1 MIRACDFKR
10 GDVVQIGDDPH
21 VIESIVVQT
30 PAARGTATLYKV
42 RFRNVQTKKK
52 VDQAFRGD
60 AVLKEADFERR
71 EIQYLYKDAAGY
83 TFMDLTDYT
92 QFTLSEED
100 LENELPYLTDG
111 MEGLFSLV
119 SGERILGI
127 ELPLVVEMKIVE
139 TDPAMK
145 GASVT
150 ARNKPAK
157 ISTGLTVLVPE
168 YISNGEIIR
177 VDTRSGLFLSRA

>member
-10 GDVVQIGDDPH
+10 GDVVKIGDVPH
-21 VIESIVVQT
+21 IIENIVIQT

-60 AVLKEADFERR
+60 DVLKEADFERR
-71 EIQYLYKDAAGY
+71 EIQYLYADAAGC
-83 TFMDLTDYT
+83 TFMDLADYS
-92 QFTLSEED
+92 QFTLVRED

-111 MEGLFSLV
+111 MEGIFSLV
-119 SGERILGI
+119 SEDRILGI
-127 ELPLVVEMKIVE
+127 ELPPVVEMKIVE
-139 TDPAMK
+139 TDPALK

-150 ARNKPAK
+150 SRNKPAK
-157 ISTGLTVLVPE
+157 MSTGLVVQVPE
-168 YISNGEIIR
+168 YLSPGEKIR
-177 VDTRSGLFLSRA
+177 VDTRTGLFVSRA

>member
-1 MIRACDFKR
+1 MIKACDFSK
-10 GDVVQIGDDPH
+10 GDVVLINGDPH
-21 VIESIVVQT
+21 IVESIVVQT

-60 AVLKEADFERR
+60 DVLKEADFEKK
-71 EIQYLYKDAAGY
+71 EIQFLYKDASGC

-92 QFTLSEED
+92 QFTLIEED
-100 LENELPYLTDG
+100 LANELPYLTDG

-119 SGERILGI
+119 SGERVLGI
-127 ELPLVVEMKIVE
+127 ELPPVVEMKVVE
-139 TDPAMK
+139 TDPALK

-150 ARNKPAK
+150 SRNKPAK
-157 ISTGLTVLVPE
+157 MSTGLTVLVPE
-168 YISNGEIIR
+168 YLSVGEKIR
-177 VDTRSGLFLSRA
+177 VDTRTGLFVSRA